1 MKIALFGGAFDPP
14 HVGHKLV
21 AESLV
26 TEKIV
31 DEVWFV
37 SVFKHPWA
45 DKYGK
50 ENLTSYEDRVAML
63 ELISPN
69 PKVKVAHFKEVSF
82 TYDTLEYFSKKH
94 PEHEFSW
101 VMGSEYLDRFD
112 DFLVDHP
119 RLSEYSFY
127 IYPRAGY
134 EFNQTLKKS
143 NMEFLKMMPEVEVSS
158 TAVRDILASEKSIEN
173 KEILKLLNSDVRNY
187 ITKSSLY
194 ST

>member
-14 HVGHKLV
+14 HLGHKLV

-31 DEVWFV
+31 NEVWFV

-45 DKYGK
+45 DRYGK
-50 ENLTSYEDRVAML
+50 NNLTSYEDRVAML
-63 ELISPN
+63 ELISQN

-82 TYDTLEYFSKKH
+82 TYDTLAYFSKKH

-101 VMGSEYLDRFD
+101 VMGSEYLSRFD

-119 RLSEYSFY
+119 RLSDYSFY

-143 NMEFLKMMPEVEVSS
+143 NMIFLTDMPEIEISS
-158 TAVRDILASEKSIEN
+158 TDVRKLLFLEKSIEN
-173 KEILKLLNSDVRNY
+173 KEASKLLNSDVREY
-187 ITKSSLY
+187 ISKNNLY
-194 ST
+194 AS